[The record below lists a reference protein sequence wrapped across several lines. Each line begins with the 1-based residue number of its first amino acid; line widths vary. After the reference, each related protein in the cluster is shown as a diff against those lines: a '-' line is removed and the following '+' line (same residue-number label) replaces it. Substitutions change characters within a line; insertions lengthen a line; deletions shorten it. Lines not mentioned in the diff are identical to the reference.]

1 MKNSISRRD
10 VLQGAGAVLAGA
22 AFSTRVMAAAPPPE
36 PVTPALI
43 EAAKK
48 EGQVIYYTSTDLPV
62 AEKLAKA
69 FEAKYPGIAVRVE
82 RTGAERVFQ
91 RIGQEYSSNIHA
103 VDVVNSSDAA
113 HFIVWKRDGILAP
126 YVPEDVAKFYPAEHK
141 DPDGQFA
148 SFRVWLSIIAYNTNL
163 VKAED
168 APKSFADLLDPKWK
182 GKIVKAHPGYSGT
195 IMTAT
200 YQMQRDLGWSFFEQ
214 LAKQNIMQVQSS
226 ADPPKKLDL
235 GERAVMADGNEY
247 NIFQMK
253 EAGRPVEPVYATEGS
268 PLIIGPNGVFKDA
281 PNPNAAKLF
290 QSFSLSR
297 EAQQLI
303 IDVGGLRSVHSQTA
317 GEGGPQAAQGHQDH
331 EGRRR
336 GGRERGRGDQG
347 ALHQDLPRLIRHDLR
362 TAQDFRRR
370 NACRKD
376 RRAEAGRACR
386 PRPTRKCED
395 LLIDVVGLCVTAR
408 NEDYVRSA
416 LAGCD
421 DDGPARRSG
430 TARTLT
436 AAGAAFVNGTAA
448 HGEDFDDTF
457 EGGPVHAGAV
467 IVPAVLAACERHNPD
482 GRMALIGIAV
492 GTEVLCRLS
501 LVVPKAVHKAGFH
514 PTAVFGA
521 MGAAAGV
528 GAALGLNARQ
538 IVDALGIAGS
548 MAGGIIEYLAEG
560 AWTKRLHAGWAAQS
574 GIRAALL
581 ARGGFV
587 GPRTVFEGVHGLFH
601 GFAHTTEGDYDA
613 LTGDFGTRWVTDTLA
628 FKPYPC
634 GTMAQPYIDCAR
646 RLAARGIKPEDIA
659 EIVCEVAEGTVHRLW
674 EPLADKQRPRNGY
687 AAKFAVPYLLATG
700 FVHGGVGLG
709 AFTESAI
716 RDPRVLALA
725 AKVKFVIDPDNPYP
739 NNYTGHIRAR

>member
-1 MKNSISRRD
+1 MASGLPETSVAETLAEKIAP
-10 VLQGAGAVLAGA
+10 LQAGALPA
-22 AFSTRVMAAAPPPE
+22 A
-36 PVTPALI
+36 
-43 EAAKK
+43 
-48 EGQVIYYTSTDLPV
+48 
-62 AEKLAKA
+62 
-69 FEAKYPGIAVRVE
+69 
-82 RTGAERVFQ
+82 
-91 RIGQEYSSNIHA
+91 
-103 VDVVNSSDAA
+103 
-113 HFIVWKRDGILAP
+113 
-126 YVPEDVAKFYPAEHK
+126 
-141 DPDGQFA
+141 
-148 SFRVWLSIIAYNTNL
+148 
-163 VKAED
+163 
-168 APKSFADLLDPKWK
+168 
-182 GKIVKAHPGYSGT
+182 
-195 IMTAT
+195 TA
-200 YQMQRDLGWSFFEQ
+200 
-214 LAKQNIMQVQSS
+214 
-226 ADPPKKLDL
+226 
-235 GERAVMADGNEY
+235 
-247 NIFQMK
+247 
-253 EAGRPVEPVYATEGS
+253 
-268 PLIIGPNGVFKDA
+268 
-281 PNPNAAKLF
+281 
-290 QSFSLSR
+290 
-297 EAQQLI
+297 
-303 IDVGGLRSVHSQTA
+303 
-317 GEGGPQAAQGHQDH
+317 
-331 EGRRR
+331 
-336 GGRERGRGDQG
+336 
-347 ALHQDLPRLIRHDLR
+347 
-362 TAQDFRRR
+362 
-370 NACRKD
+370 
-376 RRAEAGRACR
+376 
-386 PRPTRKCED
+386 RKCED

-408 NEDYVRSA
+408 NEDYVGSA

-421 DDGPARRSG
+421 DDGPC
-430 TARTLT
+430 TAIGHRRTLN

-528 GAALGLNARQ
+528 SAALGLNARQ
-538 IVDALGIAGS
+538 IVDALGVAGS

-581 ARGGFV
+581 ARGGFA

-646 RLAARGIKPEDIA
+646 RLAARGIKPEDVT

-709 AFTESAI
+709 AFTENAI
-716 RDPRVLALA
+716 RDQRVLALA

-739 NNYTGHIRAR
+739 NNYTGHVRATLQDGSVVEDRQLYLRGGAQEPLTRQDVTDKFLLNAEHGGWSAVQSDAALKLMAGLYNGRIDLSSLRG

>member
-1 MKNSISRRD
+1 MNS
-10 VLQGAGAVLAGA
+10 G
-22 AFSTRVMAAAPPPE
+22 
-36 PVTPALI
+36 
-43 EAAKK
+43 
-48 EGQVIYYTSTDLPV
+48 LPKVSV
-62 AEKLAKA
+62 AETLAEKITA
-69 FEAKYPGIAVRVE
+69 LKPG
-82 RTGAERVFQ
+82 TLP
-91 RIGQEYSSNIHA
+91 
-103 VDVVNSSDAA
+103 AA
-113 HFIVWKRDGILAP
+113 
-126 YVPEDVAKFYPAEHK
+126 
-141 DPDGQFA
+141 
-148 SFRVWLSIIAYNTNL
+148 T
-163 VKAED
+163 
-168 APKSFADLLDPKWK
+168 
-182 GKIVKAHPGYSGT
+182 
-195 IMTAT
+195 
-200 YQMQRDLGWSFFEQ
+200 
-214 LAKQNIMQVQSS
+214 
-226 ADPPKKLDL
+226 
-235 GERAVMADGNEY
+235 
-247 NIFQMK
+247 
-253 EAGRPVEPVYATEGS
+253 
-268 PLIIGPNGVFKDA
+268 
-281 PNPNAAKLF
+281 
-290 QSFSLSR
+290 
-297 EAQQLI
+297 
-303 IDVGGLRSVHSQTA
+303 
-317 GEGGPQAAQGHQDH
+317 
-331 EGRRR
+331 
-336 GGRERGRGDQG
+336 
-347 ALHQDLPRLIRHDLR
+347 
-362 TAQDFRRR
+362 
-370 NACRKD
+370 
-376 RRAEAGRACR
+376 
-386 PRPTRKCED
+386 TRKCED

-408 NEDYVRSA
+408 NEDYIKSA

-421 DDGPARRSG
+421 DDGPCTAIGHRR
-430 TARTLT
+430 ALN

-501 LVVPKAVHKAGFH
+501 LVVPKATHKAGFH

-528 GAALGLNARQ
+528 GAALGLNTKQ
-538 IVDALGIAGS
+538 IVDALGVAGS

-560 AWTKRLHAGWAAQS
+560 AWTKRMHAGWAAQS

-601 GFAHTTEGDYDA
+601 GFAHTTKGDYDA
-613 LTGDFGTRWVTDTLA
+613 LIGDFGSRWVTDTLA

-646 RLAARGIKPEDIA
+646 RLGARGIKPEDVT

-716 RDPRVLALA
+716 SDARVLALA

-739 NNYTGHIRAR
+739 NNYTGHIRATLRDGSVMEDRQPYLRGGAQEPLTRQDVTDKFALNVQHGGWNGVQGEAVLKLMAGVYQGKIDLGALRS